1 MKKIILVLCALLPI
15 LVVSANNYAQAAI
28 DADGKEYIYMGPARV
43 NVVDADDVSY
53 ADNPINKLGRGL
65 INGATFWVELP
76 TKVVSVSKEDGQFMG
91 ATIGLAQGVIASVI
105 RAGTA
110 IIDTA
115 TFLIPPYNQPIMKP
129 EYAINH
135 ADEQMKDYLW

>member
-15 LVVSANNYAQAAI
+15 IAVSVDHYAQAAI
-28 DADGKEYIYMGPARV
+28 DADGEEYIYMGPTRV
-43 NVVDADDVSY
+43 NVVDADDMPY
-53 ADNPINKLGRGL
+53 ANNPINKLGRGL
-65 INGATFWVELP
+65 INGATFWAELP
-76 TKVVSVSKEDGQFMG
+76 TKVISVSKENGQFMG
-91 ATIGLAQGVIASVI
+91 ATVGLAQGTIASVI

-110 IIDTA
+110 VVDTV

-135 ADEQMKDYLW
+135 ADEQVKEYLW